1 MKKGWILFSTEEIL
15 DSSGRPGIIDGML
28 EATTLVEHSPYAG
41 IFLLL
46 VLGEIGL
53 PFPEDATLILSGFLI
68 AQKVTKPLPTIIV
81 VYCGLLFTDFS
92 LYWVGRKYGR
102 KVVEHKG
109 FRRILSAERLLT
121 LEEKFK
127 KWGIYVVFVGR
138 HFLGIRAQIF
148 LVAGVMRMSALK
160 FIMAD
165 AAAAILTMTL
175 MVGIGFWGG
184 NAVQTLQKDLRRI
197 EHIGIL
203 ILAILLTGWMIYR
216 YFRRRKK

>member
-1 MKKGWILFSTEEIL
+1 
-15 DSSGRPGIIDGML
+15 ML
-28 EATTLVEHSPYAG
+28 EATTLVEHFPYVG
-41 IFLLL
+41 IFILLI
-46 VLGEIGL
+46 LGEIGL

-68 AQKVTKPLPTIIV
+68 AQKVTKPLPTVIV
-81 VYCGLLFTDFS
+81 VYCGLLLTDFS
-92 LYWVGRKYGR
+92 LYWVGKKYGR
-102 KVVEHKG
+102 KVIEHRR

-148 LVAGVMRMSALK
+148 LAAGVMRMSTLR

-165 AAAAILTMTL
+165 ATSAILTMTL
-175 MVGIGFWGG
+175 MVGIGFLGG
-184 NAVQTLQKDLRRI
+184 NSIEILQKDVKRI

-203 ILAILLTGWMIYR
+203 ILAILFTGWMIYK
-216 YFRRRKK
+216 YFRNRKV

>member
-1 MKKGWILFSTEEIL
+1 M
-15 DSSGRPGIIDGML
+15 ML
-28 EATTLVEHSPYAG
+28 EATILIKHFPYVG
-41 IFLLL
+41 IFILLI
-46 VLGEIGL
+46 LGEIGL

-68 AQKVTKPLPTIIV
+68 AQKVTKPVPTVMV
-81 VYCGLLFTDFS
+81 VYCGLLLTDFS
-92 LYWVGRKYGR
+92 LYWVGKKYGR
-102 KVVEHKG
+102 KVIEHKR

-148 LVAGVMRMSALK
+148 LAAGVMRMSTLK

-165 AAAAILTMTL
+165 ATSAILTMTL
-175 MVGIGFWGG
+175 MVGMGFWGG
-184 NAVQTLQKDLRRI
+184 NSIQILKKDVKRI

-203 ILAILLTGWMIYR
+203 ILVILFTGWIVYK
-216 YFRRRKK
+216 YFKNKKN

>member
-1 MKKGWILFSTEEIL
+1 
-15 DSSGRPGIIDGML
+15 ML
-28 EATTLVEHSPYAG
+28 EATTLVEHSPYIG
-41 IFLLL
+41 IFILLI
-46 VLGEIGL
+46 LGEIGL

-68 AQKVTKPLPTIIV
+68 AQKVTKPLPTVIV
-81 VYCGLLFTDFS
+81 VYCGLLLTDFS
-92 LYWVGRKYGR
+92 LYWVGKKYGR
-102 KVVEHKG
+102 KVIEHRR

-148 LVAGVMRMSALK
+148 LAAGVMRMSTLK

-165 AAAAILTMTL
+165 AASAILTMTL
-175 MVGIGFWGG
+175 MVGIGFLGG
-184 NAVQTLQKDLRRI
+184 NSIEILQKDLKRI

-203 ILAILLTGWMIYR
+203 ILVILFTGWMIYR
-216 YFRRRKK
+216 FFRNRKI

>member
-1 MKKGWILFSTEEIL
+1 
-15 DSSGRPGIIDGML
+15 ML
-28 EATTLVEHSPYAG
+28 EATTLVEHSPYIG
-41 IFLLL
+41 IFILLI
-46 VLGEIGL
+46 LGEIGL

-68 AQKVTKPLPTIIV
+68 AQKVTKPLPTVIV
-81 VYCGLLFTDFS
+81 VYCGLLLTDFS
-92 LYWVGRKYGR
+92 LYWVGKKYGR
-102 KVVEHKG
+102 KVIEHRR

-148 LVAGVMRMSALK
+148 LAAGVMRMSPLK

-165 AAAAILTMTL
+165 AASAILTMTL
-175 MVGIGFWGG
+175 MVGIGFLGG
-184 NAVQTLQKDLRRI
+184 NSIEILQKDLKRI

-203 ILAILLTGWMIYR
+203 VLVILFTGWMIYR
-216 YFRRRKK
+216 FFRNRKI

>member
-1 MKKGWILFSTEEIL
+1 
-15 DSSGRPGIIDGML
+15 ML
-28 EATTLVEHSPYAG
+28 GATTLVEHSPYAG

-92 LYWVGRKYGR
+92 LFWVGRKYGR
-102 KVVEHKG
+102 KVVEHKR

-148 LVAGVMRMSALK
+148 LVAGVMKMSALK

-184 NAVQTLQKDLRRI
+184 NAIQTLQKDLKRI

-203 ILAILLTGWMIYR
+203 ILAILLTAWMIYR
-216 YFRRRKK
+216 YFRKRKK